1 MRLFLINGRFLFTN
15 QHQRVYLCYQR
26 TFLYQLA
33 NGNGQRTT
41 GVLINHVLLWFI
53 VLWLA
58 VLEPA
63 IGVWRGQLIRY
74 RLWSRDKHKINT
86 LFISILAVHPAMM
99 WITCRTSAL
108 ALGAPWWNRTV
119 KKMLQN
125 AGPAGSYPVNRNISG
140 KNRRNFASW
149 ELLMAQEYWG
159 EDWICITYFD
169 EAKNLGDT
177 HFLFNKNR
185 IRFFVSGWVIRD
197 RYFELKKLLGEF

>member
-53 VLWLA
+53 ALWLA
-58 VLEPA
+58 ILEPA

-86 LFISILAVHPAMM
+86 LFISILAVHPVMM
-99 WITCRTSAL
+99 WITCRTSGGIEQSKNATKCTSCWVL
-108 ALGAPWWNRTV
+108 PGNR
-119 KKMLQN
+119 K
-125 AGPAGSYPVNRNISG
+125 ISG
-140 KNRRNFASW
+140 
-149 ELLMAQEYWG
+149 
-159 EDWICITYFD
+159 IYFD
-169 EAKNLGDT
+169 ETKNFGDT
-177 HFLFNKNR
+177 HFLFYKNR
-185 IRFFVSGWVIRD
+185 IRFFDPGWFLRNRD
-197 RYFELKKLLGEF
+197 FELKKILRWFLNFYVK

>member
-1 MRLFLINGRFLFTN
+1 MCLFLINGRFLFTN

-33 NGNGQRTT
+33 NGNGIYNGRFNKSR
-41 GVLINHVLLWFI
+41 VALIHCSTARLLQ
-53 VLWLA
+53 
-58 VLEPA
+58 PS
-63 IGVWRGQLIRY
+63 IGVRRGQLIRY

-125 AGPAGSYPVNRNISG
+125 AGPAGSYPVNRKISG

-149 ELLMAQEYWG
+149 ELLMAPEYWG
-159 EDWICITYFD
+159 
-169 EAKNLGDT
+169 
-177 HFLFNKNR
+177 R
-185 IRFFVSGWVIRD
+185 IE
-197 RYFELKKLLGEF
+197 YA